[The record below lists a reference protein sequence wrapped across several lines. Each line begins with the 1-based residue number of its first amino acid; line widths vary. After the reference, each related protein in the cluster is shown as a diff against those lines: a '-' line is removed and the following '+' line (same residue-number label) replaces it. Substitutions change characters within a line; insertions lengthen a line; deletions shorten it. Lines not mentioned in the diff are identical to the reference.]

1 MLHESSDQVD
11 HYKFVS
17 LHVRERKRE
26 REREREIN
34 EVVTSKEIVVLSSKL
49 ESTPCLTTNL
59 F

>member
-17 LHVRERKRE
+17 LHIRE
-26 REREREIN
+26 RETEKEREIN
-34 EVVTSKEIVVLSSKL
+34 EVVTSKEIVVLSSKP